1 MHMTMDAKNSKQ
13 VNFIGES
20 LAARLSSVCTFCA
33 LGRAQ
38 LTPVVPLPDGLG
50 ESGLLVALGNMHKSK
65 TAPLLG
71 EIERPGVEASLESF
85 DFLVASTNT
94 NLEDLLSASMH
105 LAKLHPGL
113 KVIHWIGRHKIP
125 SNFQVVL
132 VDSQEAPLLEE
143 DELPQGVESV
153 VQVTEEQAEAGR
165 GLLFQ
170 QASILAGKNAGRA
183 AYVAFIMEAKI
194 EVDPSSDM

>member
-65 TAPLLG
+65 TAPLLVGISLVQNFPRFDSIVLSHDIYQG

-170 QASILAGKNAGRA
+170 Q
-183 AYVAFIMEAKI
+183 VAFLL
-194 EVDPSSDM
+194 

>member
-65 TAPLLG
+65 TAPLLVG
-71 EIERPGVEASLESF
+71 TSPVRIFPRF
-85 DFLVASTNT
+85 DSTVRK
-94 NLEDLLSASMH
+94 S
-105 LAKLHPGL
+105 
-113 KVIHWIGRHKIP
+113 
-125 SNFQVVL
+125 
-132 VDSQEAPLLEE
+132 
-143 DELPQGVESV
+143 
-153 VQVTEEQAEAGR
+153 
-165 GLLFQ
+165 
-170 QASILAGKNAGRA
+170 
-183 AYVAFIMEAKI
+183 
-194 EVDPSSDM
+194 

>member
-1 MHMTMDAKNSKQ
+1 MTMDAKNSKQ

-20 LAARLSSVCTFCA
+20 LASVCTFCA

-113 KVIHWIGRHKIP
+113 KV
-125 SNFQVVL
+125 VL

-194 EVDPSSDM
+194 ETGARIAIATTNLTPRLLGVD

>member
-13 VNFIGES
+13 VNFI
-20 LAARLSSVCTFCA
+20 
-33 LGRAQ
+33 GRAQ

-50 ESGLLVALGNMHKSK
+50 ESGLLVALGNIHKSK

-113 KVIHWIGRHKIP
+113 KV
-125 SNFQVVL
+125 VL

-170 QASILAGKNAGRA
+170 QASILAGKNA
-183 AYVAFIMEAKI
+183 E
-194 EVDPSSDM
+194 ELPTLHL